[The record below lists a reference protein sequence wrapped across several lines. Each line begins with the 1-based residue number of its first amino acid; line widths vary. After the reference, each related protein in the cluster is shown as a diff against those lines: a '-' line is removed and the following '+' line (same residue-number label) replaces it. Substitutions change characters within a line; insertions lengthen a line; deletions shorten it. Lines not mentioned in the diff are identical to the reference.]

1 MIAYFKLQNNL
12 CMLAGAVIGFVLA
25 VLNYDSISQRG
36 GYAAVFFI
44 ALFVMIGI
52 IIGRVV
58 SSRLANRRVR
68 KLTSLLY
75 QEGKPQEFLDKF
87 KPIADK
93 IPNNVVEYVD
103 ARVKMAYAYE
113 GLGEFE
119 KGLQIVEALE
129 PEKLKL
135 HMLAGTSLTENQ
147 KMRLYLLTEDLEQ
160 SEHQLERLK
169 ELQQEAEG
177 RANTL
182 ARNLAECVKLAENW
196 LNFLRGESY
205 DSAYIQEEIQLAGNR
220 IHKSEMQILLARM
233 RRSEGQEEA
242 AKQLLKE
249 AAESGEGLYGG
260 RRARQLAE
268 EWKGT
273 AAEIFTAEFCNDPF

>member
-12 CMLAGAVIGFVLA
+12 CMLVGAVIGFVLA
-25 VLNYDSISQRG
+25 VLNYDSISQKG

-147 KMRLYLLTEDLEQ
+147 KMRLYLLTENLEQ

-205 DSAYIQEEIQLAGNR
+205 NPDYIQEEVQLAGNR

-268 EWKGT
+268 EWKQ
-273 AAEIFTAEFCNDPF
+273 DRL